1 MNVEEEILDLQLRLQ
16 GLETRSCSGGQDA
29 VLAGLATARAEI
41 VDVRSGVR
49 QDFEIL
55 NFEITRLRERF
66 DENCKAS
73 LLETLTMFEGLRFQ
87 LNDLG
92 LRLDRL
98 LAKDDA

>member
-1 MNVEEEILDLQLRLQ
+1 MNVEVEILDLQLRLQ
-16 GLETRSCSGGQDA
+16 ALETRSCSGSHDA
-29 VLAGLATARAEI
+29 VLAGLAAARAEI
-41 VDVRSGVR
+41 VDVRSGVS

-55 NFEITRLRERF
+55 NFEIARLRKRF
-66 DENCKAS
+66 DEGCSAS
-73 LLETLTMFEGLRFQ
+73 LLETMTMLEGLRFQ